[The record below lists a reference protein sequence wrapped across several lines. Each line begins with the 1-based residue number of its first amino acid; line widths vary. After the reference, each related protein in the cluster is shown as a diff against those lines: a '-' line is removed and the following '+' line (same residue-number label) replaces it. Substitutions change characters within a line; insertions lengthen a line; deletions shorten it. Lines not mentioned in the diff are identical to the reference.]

1 MIFEETV
8 YDERNGLDTIS
19 LALKDLYVNFII
31 AFFLGHILCVYLS
44 KIHVL
49 YFISI
54 LGTFSWIIIIVHS
67 YITISATIVAQLMI
81 LDATK
86 ASRLQCS
93 EDQLVGSCL
102 LANVKHFNSAFVVQ
116 WYWSHVLNYI
126 LYHSFQSNSINSI
139 CG

>member
-54 LGTFSWIIIIVHS
+54 LGTFS
-67 YITISATIVAQLMI
+67 
-81 LDATK
+81 
-86 ASRLQCS
+86 
-93 EDQLVGSCL
+93 
-102 LANVKHFNSAFVVQ
+102 
-116 WYWSHVLNYI
+116 
-126 LYHSFQSNSINSI
+126 
-139 CG
+139 